1 MTVPPLTEGQ
11 QGSLTCMA
19 PGLCSGSDPKITWTW
34 TEGGKD
40 EFRFTGNISVEKMT
54 EVTWKISSTLIF
66 NLLAES
72 HDTNV
77 TCSVRYMNNITTL
90 ESVTLNVTCE

>member
-11 QGSLTCMA
+11 QGSLTCTA

-34 TEGGKD
+34 TEKGKD
-40 EFRFTGNISVEKMT
+40 EFHFTGNISVEKMT
-54 EVTWKISSTLIF
+54 EVTWKMSSTLTF
-66 NLLAES
+66 NSLAES

-77 TCSVRYMNNITTL
+77 TCAVRYKNNITTL
-90 ESVTLNVTCE
+90 ETVTLNVTCE